1 MKSRILDENFK
12 PLTFRVVDIK
22 RNIVEED
29 VDANDLEKLGTLA
42 SATENEILI
51 LQVSCGNPD
60 RCEKG
65 WHDAMLYVGNNLW
78 VQVDSVSG
86 PSIMPTMIGIGKMN

>member
-12 PLTFRVVDIK
+12 PLTFRVINFQREV
-22 RNIVEED
+22 VEEEI
-29 VDANDLEKLGTLA
+29 DANDLEKLETLA
-42 SATENEILI
+42 SQTESKLLI

-65 WHDAMLYVGNNLW
+65 WHDAMLYFGNNLW
-78 VQVDSVSG
+78 VQVDSVSS
-86 PSIMPTMIGIGKMN
+86 PMIPTMIGVGKLN

>member
-12 PLTFRVVDIK
+12 PLTFRVVDVK
-22 RNIVEED
+22 RNVIEEE
-29 VDANDLEKLGTLA
+29 VDANDLEKLETLA
-42 SATENEILI
+42 FAAEDEMLI

-65 WHDAMLYVGNNLW
+65 WHDAMLYFGKSLW
-78 VQVDSVSG
+78 VQVDSVSS
-86 PSIMPTMIGIGKMN
+86 PMIPTMIGIGRMN